1 MQTGTATMENT
12 VEIPLKT
19 KNRTHGLLHLQVS
32 ASDLH
37 ATWSIIVNFGC
48 E

>member
-19 KNRTHGLLHLQVS
+19 GNRTAMQPSNPTPGYTHQGNQ
-32 ASDLH
+32 
-37 ATWSIIVNFGC
+37 N
-48 E
+48 